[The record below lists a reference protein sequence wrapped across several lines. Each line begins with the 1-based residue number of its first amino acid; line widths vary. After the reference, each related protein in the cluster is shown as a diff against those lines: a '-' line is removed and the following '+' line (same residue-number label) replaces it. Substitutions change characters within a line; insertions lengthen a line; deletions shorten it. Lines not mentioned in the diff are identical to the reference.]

1 MHKCPLVVVGIWKN
15 CSFFQSISL
24 CVKEMH
30 LEVQLLNTVPVLL
43 QEICKNMFSMFLVVF
58 VLYAIAICSNV
69 SVSWRCIR
77 SAKAPIHSR
86 IHLHLWQ
93 ASSYDDTHYAI
104 RAHNVFVL
112 IAERIC
118 HQNYIFFSCKTFC
131 PVLRN
136 KIISHI
142 HQHLS

>member
-1 MHKCPLVVVGIWKN
+1 MHKCPLVVVEIWKN
-15 CSFFQSISL
+15 CFFSQSISSCFSST

-30 LEVQLLNTVPVLL
+30 LEVQQLNIVPALL
-43 QEICKNMFSMFLVVF
+43 QEICKNMFSIFLVVF
-58 VLYAIAICSNV
+58 VLYSIAICSNV

-77 SAKAPIHSR
+77 SAKAPIYSR

-112 IAERIC
+112 IAERIF
-118 HQNYIFFSCKTFC
+118 QNYWRT
-131 PVLRN
+131 
-136 KIISHI
+136 
-142 HQHLS
+142 LSLQNFVSYS